1 MSSLVPQAASA
12 DASID
17 LLTLFEEVARSPS
30 RPPTDRGA
38 LEALYGL
45 ASSSLLHRRFEEAHR
60 LFSLLIGLDP
70 SQARFLDG
78 LGQSASGMGQHAE
91 ALAFHSLAL
100 KVEPANVA
108 LMLPVAQAMLAL
120 GHRSLARDVLSL
132 IQACCQSDASQ
143 ATTAARVQVL
153 LELTQ
158 DGH

>member
-1 MSSLVPQAASA
+1 MSSIAPQAVPA

-17 LLTLFEEVARSPS
+17 LVTLFEELARSPS
-30 RPPTDRGA
+30 RPPTDRHA
-38 LEALYGL
+38 LESLYGL
-45 ASSSLLHRRFEEAHR
+45 ARSSLLHRRFEEAHR

-70 SQARFLDG
+70 RQARFLDG
-78 LGQSASGMGQHAE
+78 LGQSASGLGQHAE

-100 KVEPANVA
+100 KAEPANVT

-120 GHRSLARDVLSL
+120 GYRSLARDVLGL
-132 IQACCQSDASQ
+132 IQTCCQSDPSQ
-143 ATTAARVQVL
+143 ATTAARAQVL